1 MNVTVLVVDDSAT
14 VRQQVATALS
24 QAGFQVVEASD
35 GSQGLNRAKQGGIDC
50 VISDVNMPLMNGIE
64 MVTLIKQDPSLSST
78 PVVMLTTE
86 GSKELIAKAKQAGAS
101 GWIVKPFK
109 AEMLVAAVRKLT
121 SVPV

>member
-1 MNVTVLVVDDSAT
+1 MSVTVLVVDDSAT
-14 VRQQVATALS
+14 VRQQVATALT

-35 GSQGLNRAKQGGIDC
+35 GLQGLNRAKQGGIDC
-50 VISDVNMPLMNGIE
+50 IISDVNMPSMNGIE
-64 MVTLIKQDPSLSST
+64 MVSLIKQDSSLSST

-86 GSKELIAKAKQAGAS
+86 GSKELITKAKQAGAS

-109 AEMLVAAVRKLT
+109 AEMLVAAVTKLT